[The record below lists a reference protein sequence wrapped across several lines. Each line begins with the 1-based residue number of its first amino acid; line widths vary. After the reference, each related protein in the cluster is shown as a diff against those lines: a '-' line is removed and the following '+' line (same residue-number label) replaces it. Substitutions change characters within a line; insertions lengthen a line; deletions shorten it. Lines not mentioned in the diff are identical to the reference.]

1 MRSQRWKD
9 ILDFSA
15 REKTG
20 VLVLIVVLILLVVVK
35 IIQPWGSDKKAIDF
49 SDYEAEIDRFESELV
64 EMEADQTNQYS
75 NSSSKNDKYSFDMSK
90 KPFSFD
96 PNLATREELES
107 LGFSEAAQDNI
118 INYRKAGG
126 KFEQA
131 SDLAKLYTIDDEFFD
146 HIESYIQLDH
156 ESSNSFTDYF
166 MFNPNTVSKDSILAL
181 GFPEFIADRW
191 LKFRNSG
198 QQFTKPED
206 VKKIYGIDADRVDEL
221 IDYMIFELSS
231 ESANEAIELV
241 PININTCQ
249 QTDLVKLPDVSYS
262 LANKILSY
270 RKLLGGYASENQFL
284 EVYDMTEEAYLS
296 LKEYAI
302 IDASEVTKI
311 PLNSVDYSGLLRHPY
326 MSNDDVRAIMK
337 FRDFSETIMSLDEL
351 LENKLISDSTLNK
364 MRPYLSLD

>member
-35 IIQPWGSDKKAIDF
+35 IVQPWGSDKKVIDF

-64 EMEADQTNQYS
+64 EMEADQTNQYV
-75 NSSSKNDKYSFDMSK
+75 NSTTRETKYSFDLSK
-90 KPFSFD
+90 EPFDFD
-96 PNLATREELES
+96 PNFASREELER

-118 INYRKAGG
+118 MNYRKAGG
-126 KFEQA
+126 KFERA
-131 SDLAKLYTIDDEFFD
+131 SDLAKLYTMDDDFCN
-146 HIESYIQLDH
+146 HIESYIQFDH
-156 ESSNSFTDYF
+156 ERINSQTDYF
-166 MFNPNTVSKDSILAL
+166 MFNPNTVNKDSILAL

-191 LKFRNSG
+191 IKFRNSG
-198 QQFTKPED
+198 QQFTKSED
-206 VKKIYGIDADRVDEL
+206 VKKVYGIDADKVDEL
-221 IDYMIFELSS
+221 EDYMMFEASS

-249 QTDLVKLPDVSYS
+249 QSDLVKLPDVSYS

-270 RKLLGGYASENQFL
+270 RKLLGGYASKSQFL
-284 EVYDMTEEAYLS
+284 EVYDMTDEAYLS

-302 IDASEVTKI
+302 IDVFEVKKI

-337 FRDFSETIMSLDEL
+337 YRDFSEAIMSLDEL